1 MRFDKFT
8 QKSQEAVAAAQEIAH
23 ARVNPE
29 LRPIHLLSGLLQE
42 EQATIR
48 SLLQKLKADAPSLQA
63 ATEREINKLPQTSGG
78 QAGASRA
85 LMDVFANAQQQ
96 ADRLKDEFVSTEH
109 LLLALLEKGAEA
121 AGVLQHAGVTT
132 DKVLSVLKDIRGNQ
146 RVTDANPEAKY
157 QALEKYGK
165 DLNALAEQ
173 GKIDPVIGRDEEIR
187 RTMQVL
193 SRRTK
198 NNPVLIGE
206 PGVGKTAIVEGL
218 ARRIK
223 DGDVPD
229 ALRGKRIIALDMG
242 ALIAGAK
249 YRGEFEDRLKAVI
262 KEVQESDGK
271 VILFIDELHTIVG
284 AGKTEGATDAGN
296 LLKPA
301 LARGE
306 LRCIGA
312 TTLDEY
318 RKYIEK
324 DAALERRFQ
333 PVLVGEPTVEDTIA
347 ILRGLKER
355 YETHHGIAITDS
367 AIVAAANLSA
377 RYIQDR
383 FLPDK
388 AIDLI
393 DEASSRLALEN
404 QSRPEEIDRLERR
417 ETRLELEQRQLEKET
432 DPDAVKR
439 REQIAAELGTLKKQL
454 QELNRQWE
462 LERSGLGD
470 INSVRAEY
478 TKLKDEYERTE
489 KQILAAQREGKM
501 LKESVYTDAI
511 AQKKRLDELKKT
523 LDARDGD
530 ARDGKAREGEAREG
544 EAPAEPR
551 SASNATARREARPPT
566 LLKRHVDADEIAE
579 VVSRWTGVPVSRMLE
594 GEKAKL
600 LKMEDRLHDR
610 VVGQDE
616 AIRAVSDAV
625 RRSRAGLGDPNRPI
639 GSFLFLG
646 PTGVGKTELCKAL
659 AEFLFDDEQSI
670 VRMDMS
676 EFMEQ
681 HSVARL
687 IGAPPGYV
695 GYEEGGRLTE
705 AVRRKPYSVILF
717 DEIEKAHKDVF
728 NVLLQVLDDGR
739 LTDGQGRT
747 VDFKNTVIVMT
758 SNLGSAQ
765 IQDLK
770 SQGREDW
777 EIEAGVKDALRQFFR
792 PEFLN
797 RVDETIVFHPLGKE
811 QIERIVDVQ
820 MRHLRKRLTERHM
833 SLRISPAALK
843 QIADEGYDPAF
854 GARPLKRVIQQR
866 LENPIA
872 RKILQG
878 EFVEGDAIT
887 IDVNTARNEFTFDK
901 GHELVE
907 GELVT

>member
-1 MRFDKFT
+1 VSD
-8 QKSQEAVAAAQEIAH
+8 SA
-23 ARVNPE
+23 
-29 LRPIHLLSGLLQE
+29 
-42 EQATIR
+42 
-48 SLLQKLKADAPSLQA
+48 
-63 ATEREINKLPQTSGG
+63 
-78 QAGASRA
+78 ASRA
-85 LMDVFANAQQQ
+85 SAACWAIDCSDSGVTPDSLQSIA
-96 ADRLKDEFVSTEH
+96 EH
-109 LLLALLEKGAEA
+109 AAEA
-121 AGVLQHAGVTT
+121 REVAESETGTPTLDKFGVDLTAKAEAGEL
-132 DKVLSVLKDIRGNQ
+132 
-146 RVTDANPEAKY
+146 
-157 QALEKYGK
+157 
-165 DLNALAEQ
+165 
-173 GKIDPVIGRDEEIR
+173 DPVIGRALEIEQ
-187 RTMQVL
+187 TVEIL
-193 SRRTK
+193 LRRTK

-242 ALIAGAK
+242 ALVAGAK

-262 KEVQESDGK
+262 KDVQESDGK
-271 VILFIDELHTIVG
+271 VILYIDELHTIVG

-301 LARGE
+301 LARGD

-318 RKYIEK
+318 RQYIEK

-347 ILRGLKER
+347 ILRGLKDR
-355 YETHHGIAITDS
+355 YETHHGITITDG
-367 AIVAAANLSA
+367 AIVAAANLSS
-377 RYIQDR
+377 RYIADR

-393 DEASSRLALEN
+393 DEASARLALEN

-432 DPDAVKR
+432 DADAVKR
-439 REQIAAELGTLKKQL
+439 REQIEDELETLKKQL

-470 INSVRAEY
+470 INSVRAAFA
-478 TKLKDEYERTE
+478 KAKDEYERTE
-489 KQILAAQREGKM
+489 KQILAAQREGKV
-501 LKESVYTDAI
+501 LKESVYADAI
-511 AQKKRLDELKKT
+511 SQKKRVDELKKQLET
-523 LDARDGD
+523 S
-530 ARDGKAREGEAREG
+530 EATT
-544 EAPAEPR
+544 PQQ
-551 SASNATARREARPPT
+551 NVATTQQR
-566 LLKRHVDADEIAE
+566 LLKREVDADEIAE
-579 VVSRWTGVPVSRMLE
+579 VVSRWTGVPVTRMLE

-659 AEFLFDDEQSI
+659 AEFLFDDEQAI

-705 AVRRKPYSVILF
+705 AVRRRPYSVVLF
-717 DEIEKAHKDVF
+717 DEVEKAHRDVF

-758 SNLGSAQ
+758 SNLGSQQA
-765 IQDLK
+765 QDLRAK
-770 SQGREDW
+770 GAEDW
-777 EIEAGVKDALRQFFR
+777 EVEAAVKVVLKQFFR

-797 RVDETIVFHPLGKE
+797 RIDETIIFHPLGKD

-820 MRHLRKRLTERHM
+820 MRSLRKRLAERHL
-833 SLRISPAALK
+833 SLDIKPAALR
-843 QIADEGYDPAF
+843 QLADEGYDPAY

-872 RKILQG
+872 RQILEGGYADGDQIVIDADPARS
-878 EFVEGDAIT
+878 EFVF
-887 IDVNTARNEFTFDK
+887 NRN
-901 GHELVE
+901 GHA
-907 GELVT
+907 G

>member
-1 MRFDKFT
+1 MRIDQFT
-8 QKSQEAVAAAQEIAH
+8 QKSQEAIAAAQELAA
-23 ARVNPE
+23 ARGHPE
-29 LRPIHLLSGLLQE
+29 VRPIHLLSGLLADD
-42 EQATIR
+42 QATIR
-48 SLLQKLKADAPSLQA
+48 SLLAKLNVDAAQVR
-63 ATEREINKLPQTSGG
+63 ATIDRELAKLPQSQGTATNMARPTVDVLTEAQK
-78 QAGASRA
+78 QAE
-85 LMDVFANAQQQ
+85 
-96 ADRLKDEFVSTEH
+96 RLKDDYVSTEH
-109 LLLALLEKGAEA
+109 LLLALLATKGEA
-121 AGVLQHAGVTT
+121 ASLLASAGLTT
-132 DKVLSVLKDIRGNQ
+132 DKVLGVLKDIRGNQ

-165 DLNALAEQ
+165 DLNAMAAQ

-193 SRRTK
+193 ARRTK

-218 ARRIK
+218 ARRIN

-229 ALRGKRIIALDMG
+229 ALRGKRIISLDMG

-262 KEVQESDGK
+262 KEVQESDGT

-333 PVLVGEPTVEDTIA
+333 PVLVGEPSVEDTIA

-355 YETHHGIAITDS
+355 YETHHGIAITDG
-367 AIVAAANLSA
+367 AIVAAAELSS
-377 RYIQDR
+377 RYITDR

-417 ETRLELEQRQLEKET
+417 ETRLELEQRQLAKET
-432 DPDAVKR
+432 DADAVKR
-439 REQIAAELGTLKKQL
+439 REQIGAELDQIKRQL

-462 LERSGLGD
+462 FERSGLGD
-470 INSVRAEY
+470 VNSVRAEHA
-478 TKLKDEYERTE
+478 KLKDAYEQTE
-489 KQILAAQREGKM
+489 KQILAAQREGKV

-511 AQKKRLDELKKT
+511 AQKKRLDALKKQ
-523 LDARDGD
+523 LDGA
-530 ARDGKAREGEAREG
+530 EATT
-544 EAPAEPR
+544 PQP
-551 SASNATARREARPPT
+551 NAATQQR
-566 LLKRHVDADEIAE
+566 LLKREVDADEIAE
-579 VVSRWTGVPVSRMLE
+579 VVSKWTGVPVTRMLE
-594 GEKAKL
+594 GERAKL

-625 RRSRAGLGDPNRPI
+625 RRSRAGLGDPNRPT

-659 AEFLFDDEQSI
+659 AEFLFDDESAI

-705 AVRRKPYSVILF
+705 AVRRRPYSVILF
-717 DEIEKAHKDVF
+717 DEIEKAHRDVF

-758 SNLGSAQ
+758 SNLGSQQMQEMRAR
-765 IQDLK
+765 
-770 SQGREDW
+770 GAEDW
-777 EIEAGVKDALRQFFR
+777 EIEATVKDVLKQFFR

-797 RVDETIVFHPLGKE
+797 RIDETILFHPLGKE
-811 QIERIVDVQ
+811 QIERIVEVQ
-820 MRHLRKRLTERHM
+820 MRHLRARLNARHM
-833 SLRISPAALK
+833 SLRVTPAAMKL
-843 QIADEGYDPAF
+843 IADEGYDPAF

-866 LENPIA
+866 LENPLA
-872 RKILQG
+872 RSILDG
-878 EFVEGDAIT
+878 AFAEGDAIT
-887 IDVNTARNEFTFDK
+887 IDADAAKSEFHFSK
-901 GHELVE
+901 GDAAVDAPPAVE
-907 GELVT
+907 VVG